1 MYSLIYITIRCPH
14 LFLPMS
20 TIFIEKRTREKL
32 RNIGRKE
39 QTYDDVINELIQ
51 KNEASNL
58 NSAGFA
64 EPTKQES
71 K

>member
-1 MYSLIYITIRCPH
+1 MYSLLYITIRHPY

-39 QTYDDVINELIQ
+39 QTYDDIINELIQ
-51 KNEASNL
+51 RNEASKQS
-58 NSAGFA
+58 SAGSA
-64 EPTKQES
+64 KPTKQES
-71 K
+71 A